1 MKQDFRQAKY
11 LNQSGYQ
18 KGQYFINRLNYFE
31 FHQYPNYKKH
41 KVLSVFTFFVGLH
54 CLSYANMFSS
64 VFWLLFVTGSLYL
77 SYISAITFILL
88 QRQIC
93 RYRGYI
99 FYPKSWLAFFIS
111 IQKDVDIDD
120 FDSVATLEKN
130 SLPF

>member
-11 LNQSGYQ
+11 LNESGSK
-18 KGQYFINRLNYFE
+18 KGKYFINRLDYFE

-41 KVLSVFTFFVGLH
+41 KVLSAITFFISLH
-54 CLSYANMFSS
+54 FLSYANIFSS
-64 VFWLLFVTGSLYL
+64 FLWIMYVVGCLYL
-77 SYISAITFILL
+77 SYISAVSFILL

-120 FDSVATLEKN
+120 FDSIATLEKK
-130 SLPF
+130 